1 MYEIT
6 FTDTG
11 RTMTIDHLDAEDFF
25 GGTVEFMEIRLG
37 YHPHIVVVEV

>member
-11 RTMTIDHLDAEDFF
+11 RTMEMSHLDAEDLF
-25 GGTVEFMEIRLG
+25 GAEEFNELRQG
-37 YHPHIVVVEV
+37 YSPNIVVVEV